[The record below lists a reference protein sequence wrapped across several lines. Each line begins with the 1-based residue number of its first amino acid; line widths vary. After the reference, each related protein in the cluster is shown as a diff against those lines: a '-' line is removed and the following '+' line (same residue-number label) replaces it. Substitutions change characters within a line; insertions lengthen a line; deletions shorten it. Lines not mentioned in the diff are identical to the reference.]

1 LRRQRRSKK
10 ETTQRRKRNLFMFLV
25 YKKDSKQEPNKTKRQ
40 KKDMVSNIYT
50 IIMVLKLKHELEIEN
65 LKLLEKRR

>member
-1 LRRQRRSKK
+1 
-10 ETTQRRKRNLFMFLV
+10 MFLV

-65 LKLLEKRR
+65 LKLLEKIR

>member
-50 IIMVLKLKHELEIEN
+50 IIMVLKLNHELEIEN